1 MATRITNTKAP
12 SKSKS
17 LTKKKR
23 GTRKKKRVTPR
34 VNSKQS
40 LNGDHS
46 EKSEAS
52 QHQKSI
58 PQPVLAIEPAATK
71 NSASSQPFSGDPA
84 DYGDLEEL
92 LESRDLKKGL
102 TNTVTLE
109 INYEKGTYPY
119 RQKLP
124 VREYEQ
130 TKLRLQA
137 ELLKV
142 QCWVR
147 EDGQRLMALFEGRDA
162 AGKGGTIKRF
172 MEHLN
177 PRAAHVVALEKP
189 TVREMGQ
196 WYFQRYVK
204 HLPTAGEMVFFDR
217 SWYNRTG
224 VESVMEFCSPKEYL
238 EFLRQC
244 PLLERMLV
252 NSGIT
257 LFKFWFSVSRIEQ
270 LRRFHARK
278 MDPLKQW
285 KLSPID
291 IQSLHRWDDYTK
303 AKESMFFYTDT
314 ADAPWIIV
322 KSDDKRRAR
331 IECLRHFLSSLDYP
345 DKDTTAIGVPDP
357 LIVGTAAE
365 LGVTEDEPLS
375 NLADPVSLARK
386 RKNKRKGT
394 PVPDVP

>member
-1 MATRITNTKAP
+1 MSSKPEKASIIP
-12 SKSKS
+12 
-17 LTKKKR
+17 
-23 GTRKKKRVTPR
+23 
-34 VNSKQS
+34 
-40 LNGDHS
+40 
-46 EKSEAS
+46 KSE
-52 QHQKSI
+52 
-58 PQPVLAIEPAATK
+58 E
-71 NSASSQPFSGDPA
+71 FC
-84 DYGDLEEL
+84 DLEEL
-92 LESRDLKKGL
+92 LESRGLAKKGL
-102 TNTVTLE
+102 TNSVTLDV
-109 INYEKGTYPY
+109 NYENGTYPY
-119 RQKLP
+119 RTKLP
-124 VREYEQ
+124 VKEYEQ
-130 TKLRLQA
+130 TKLKLQA

-142 QCWVR
+142 QCWVK
-147 EDGQRLMALFEGRDA
+147 ESGQRLVALFEGRDA

-189 TVREMGQ
+189 TDREKGQ
-196 WYFQRYVK
+196 WYFQRYIK

-224 VESVMEFCSPKEYL
+224 VETVMGFCSPQEYL

-278 MDPLKQW
+278 TDPLKQW

-291 IQSLHRWDDYTK
+291 IQSLHRWDEYTT

-331 IECLRHFLSSLDYP
+331 IECLRHFLYSLDYP
-345 DKDTTAIGVPDP
+345 DKDKESIGVPDP
-357 LIVGTAAE
+357 LIVGTAAS
-365 LGVTEDEPLS
+365 LGVTEDAPLS
-375 NLADPVSLARK
+375 TLADPENLAK
-386 RKNKRKGT
+386 KPTKEEKKKKKET
-394 PVPDVP
+394 SCVPDIP